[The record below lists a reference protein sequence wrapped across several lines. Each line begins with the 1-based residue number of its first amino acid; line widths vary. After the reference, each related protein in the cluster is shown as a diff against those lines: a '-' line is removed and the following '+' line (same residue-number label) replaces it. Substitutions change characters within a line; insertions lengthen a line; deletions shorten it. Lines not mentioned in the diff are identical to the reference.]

1 MERRFLSDVAKQ
13 FRSLSTR
20 GERIAVGSGFTRD
33 FRDKRYS
40 IFHKKGGLHNHFQGI
55 GRAGNVLFI
64 TGSHPHGKARAD
76 LFAFR
81 LGSRAADPGPWGSNL
96 MRNRDPSDNDRLL
109 CYHAID
115 SDFWHA
121 GSFTLFDDTLIVPL
135 EGTAAGSV
143 ITFLDVSDA
152 AKPRRL
158 IGHDIVRPRNKAG
171 VAAVTPLPGGHVL
184 LAIWTDSDPPG
195 ADLAPYHLDIY
206 ISDEPGS
213 LEGFTLAG
221 RYEPSE
227 DHGLHRQFQG
237 LDFLWEN
244 GTAGERLFLIGFE
257 NVSPVQPHPTD
268 PGENRAYLFELALP
282 DEWLDSPPVTI
293 PFIDLSDD
301 FATFISARIFETAG
315 DWFNMDAGA
324 CAYVDSNQH
333 LIVYAVHHFLTP
345 MRGRKTG
352 DRLGFKCVEFRATTF
367 ADVVDRIED
376 AWVELYE
383 KRACSGRRLALLGPW
398 DSSIENTKQCFV
410 EDEPFERPV
419 SVRYQIPEDR
429 AFVLYPNERFEGAG
443 AIVLRGDGR
452 VHEIDLGSVAQLR
465 PVRSCRFQPLS
476 VAELLT
482 GSTVV

>member
-115 SDFWHA
+115 NDFWHA

-195 ADLAPYHLDIY
+195 GDLAPYHLDIY

-227 DHGLHRQFQG
+227 DHWLHRQFQG

-282 DEWLDSPPVTI
+282 DEWLDSPP
-293 PFIDLSDD
+293 
-301 FATFISARIFETAG
+301 AT
-315 DWFNMDAGA
+315 
-324 CAYVDSNQH
+324 
-333 LIVYAVHHFLTP
+333 P
-345 MRGRKTG
+345 
-352 DRLGFKCVEFRATTF
+352 LG
-367 ADVVDRIED
+367 
-376 AWVELYE
+376 
-383 KRACSGRRLALLGPW
+383 
-398 DSSIENTKQCFV
+398 
-410 EDEPFERPV
+410 
-419 SVRYQIPEDR
+419 
-429 AFVLYPNERFEGAG
+429 
-443 AIVLRGDGR
+443 
-452 VHEIDLGSVAQLR
+452 
-465 PVRSCRFQPLS
+465 
-476 VAELLT
+476 
-482 GSTVV
+482 